1 MPTNQTPKRGIG
13 DNTQHHVKK
22 SKEVQELKQ
31 EDKKDEATKVR
42 TYYFNYFGSL
52 IWNLDY

>member
-52 IWNLDY
+52 I